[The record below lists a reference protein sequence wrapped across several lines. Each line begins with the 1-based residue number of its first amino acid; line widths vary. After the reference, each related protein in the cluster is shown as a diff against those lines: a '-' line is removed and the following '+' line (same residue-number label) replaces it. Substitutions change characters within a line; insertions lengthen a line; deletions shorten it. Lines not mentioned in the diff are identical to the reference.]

1 MFVGNAMG
9 RGTAED
15 YFTMSGIQLGDKQV
29 TLEDLDAVILDR
41 SVIQVDPAYLAKVC
55 VLRLVGTF

>member
-1 MFVGNAMG
+1 MFVGNHFG
-9 RGTAED
+9 RGTAEV
-15 YFTMSGIQLGDKQV
+15 FFAMAGIQLGDKQV

-55 VLRLVGTF
+55 VLRLVDTF

>member
-1 MFVGNAMG
+1 ME

-15 YFTMSGIQLGDKQV
+15 FFAMSGIQLGDKQV

-55 VLRLVGTF
+55 VLRLVDTF